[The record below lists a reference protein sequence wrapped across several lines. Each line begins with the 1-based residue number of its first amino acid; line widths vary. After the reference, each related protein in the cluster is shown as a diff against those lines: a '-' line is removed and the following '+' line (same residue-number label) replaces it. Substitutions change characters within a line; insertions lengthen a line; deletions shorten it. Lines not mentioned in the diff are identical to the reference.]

1 MGTTNWKGRQLL
13 FDREF
18 VPDVGCNYR
27 ESAPA
32 QVKLSCRNKTVL
44 CCDMLSVIMN
54 MGLNFSQGKIFEK
67 IVKKKVV
74 KKTRKN
80 DEIRQKR
87 MSIIAEK
94 EALRESRRLEKQVL
108 KTSYDENLRQMF
120 GQLYQVYSERS
131 PTLGRS

>member
-1 MGTTNWKGRQLL
+1 M
-13 FDREF
+13 
-18 VPDVGCNYR
+18 C
-27 ESAPA
+27 
-32 QVKLSCRNKTVL
+32 

-54 MGLNFSQGKIFEK
+54 IGLNFSQEKIFEK